1 MRMYHMCVVMRVL
14 FQNIAILQNNNDNT
28 ELEGDDDLD
37 ENDDNEDKDDDGD
50 DENPATNADSRQSQ
64 KIRALVIY
72 VFNEK
77 TGIMESATQ
86 LVNTEKPRTFGQNVE
101 NAKAILEGKISN

>member
-1 MRMYHMCVVMRVL
+1 MYHMCVVMRVL

-28 ELEGDDDLD
+28 ELAGDDDLD
-37 ENDDNEDKDDDGD
+37 ENDDNEDKDDDDDD
-50 DENPATNADSRQSQ
+50 DESPATNADSRQSQ

-86 LVNTEKPRTFGQNVE
+86 LVTTEKPRTFGQNVE
-101 NAKAILEGKISN
+101 NAKAILDGKISN